1 VDYFLYSWLFF
12 VGFHHD
18 SLDAKLDNLTIKEN
32 GAVDPNELTSKL
44 ENLDINCEKD
54 RANNI
59 CSDKLE
65 KHNSEDENTSKQGEL
80 SKQLDDEN
88 LLINAVIFYMES
100 KTVLFSP
107 LEIKGVLNGNI
118 ET

>member
-1 VDYFLYSWLFF
+1 
-12 VGFHHD
+12 
-18 SLDAKLDNLTIKEN
+18 
-32 GAVDPNELTSKL
+32 LTSKL

-88 LLINAVIFYMES
+88 LQKITKNTKHFHCL
-100 KTVLFSP
+100 
-107 LEIKGVLNGNI
+107 
-118 ET
+118 

>member
-1 VDYFLYSWLFF
+1 LVQLAHPNLLFP
-12 VGFHHD
+12 V
-18 SLDAKLDNLTIKEN
+18 N
-32 GAVDPNELTSKL
+32 
-44 ENLDINCEKD
+44 KD

-88 LLINAVIFYMES
+88 LQKITKNT
-100 KTVLFSP
+100 KNSP
-107 LEIKGVLNGNI
+107 PLSRQGPAKHSNVKKDLKKEAQFKL
-118 ET
+118 TCLYLC